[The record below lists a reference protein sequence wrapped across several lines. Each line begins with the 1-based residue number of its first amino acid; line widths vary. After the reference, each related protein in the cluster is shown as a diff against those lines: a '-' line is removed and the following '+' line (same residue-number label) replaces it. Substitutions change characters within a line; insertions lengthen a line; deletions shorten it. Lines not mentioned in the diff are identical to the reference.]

1 MSRCQV
7 EYFPDDESLAAAVA
21 AGWCAQLAAAKNRGA
36 AHTVALS
43 GGRVSLRVFDAMA
56 ALAASDRLD
65 PAPAR
70 FFWADERCV
79 PPDHPES
86 NYLAAETRLLKPL
99 GIAAENIHRIRGEA
113 APEQAAAEATS
124 ALHQAADGGSGEMP
138 VLDLVLLGMG
148 EDGHVASLFP
158 HDEVAMGDATSWFR
172 PVLDSPKPPPW
183 RVTLGMGVLLAAR
196 EVWVVVAGAGKEEAL
211 RASLVPTGRT
221 PLARVI
227 RGRGQGRT
235 RILSTVRIG

>member
-1 MSRCQV
+1 MSRCQI
-7 EYFPDDESLAAAVA
+7 ECFPDDESLAAAVA
-21 AGWCAQLAAAKNRGA
+21 AGWCAELAGASSRGT

-43 GGRVSLRVFDAMA
+43 GGRVSLRVFDAMVAMA
-56 ALAASDRLD
+56 AGGRLD

-79 PPDHPES
+79 PPVDPQS
-86 NYLAAETRLLKPL
+86 NYLEAETRLLKPL
-99 GIAAENIHRIRGEA
+99 GIAAENIHRIRGEIP
-113 APEQAAAEATS
+113 PEQAAAEAAA
-124 ALHQAADGGSGEMP
+124 ALRKGAGGGSGEMP

-158 HDEVAMGDATSWFR
+158 GDEISLSDRTSWFR
-172 PVLDSPKPPPW
+172 PVLDSPKPPPC
-183 RVTLGMGVLLAAR
+183 RVTLGMGPILAAR

-211 RASLVPTGRT
+211 RASLSPTGDT

-227 RGRGQGRT
+227 RGRERT
-235 RILSTVRIG
+235 RILSTVRPG